1 MKTRLSIIKEQ
12 VENILEVVLVG
23 KAAQAAVAKPAPAG
37 IRMSEEEKAA
47 AKAAEEAKKANLIQ
61 LAKARYGQ
69 QGREAGTEA
78 ATPEGGRSVS
88 RGLVASSTGAR
99 GEERTFNPDRP
110 GSKGIG
116 GAHEGRAHTKTKRQI
131 AAGNL
136 KQGGKRTRFSPRA
149 VPVKTVR

>member
-12 VENILEVVLVG
+12 VENMLEGILLG
-23 KAAQAAVAKPAPAG
+23 LDAAAAVAKPAPPG

-136 KQGGKRTRFSPRA
+136 KKGGKRTRFSPRA